1 MKVLVLNSG
10 SSSLKYQVFDMPSKD
25 VLAKGLVEKIGI
37 EGSFLSY
44 KKGGEKIT
52 VEKDFSD
59 HKVALQEVFNQLTNG
74 ELAVLGDLKEIHAVG
89 HRVVHGGEKFSES
102 VLVTD
107 EIIKEIEACNDLAP
121 LHNPANLLGITACK
135 ELMGEETPQ
144 VAVFDTAFHQ
154 SMDPEYF
161 LYAIPYEYYT
171 KHKIRRYGF
180 HGTSHKYVA
189 HRTCEILKKDIQ
201 EQKIITCHLGNGASL
216 AAVKDGKVIDTSM
229 GFTPLAGVMMGTRSG
244 DIDPSILEYLCKK
257 ENITI
262 EEATTILNKKSGL
275 LGVSQQSSDMRDIEY
290 GDKQAQ
296 LALDV
301 YINRIVHFIGAY
313 TALMGGV
320 DAIVFTAGV
329 GERGPLIRER
339 VINRLNYMGI
349 HIDEEA
355 NDKKAEE
362 VIISTS
368 DSKITAL
375 VVPTEEELM
384 IANDTYTIVENLEL

>member
-1 MKVLVLNSG
+1 M
-10 SSSLKYQVFDMPSKD
+10 
-25 VLAKGLVEKIGI
+25 
-37 EGSFLSY
+37 
-44 KKGGEKIT
+44 
-52 VEKDFSD
+52 
-59 HKVALQEVFNQLTNG
+59 
-74 ELAVLGDLKEIHAVG
+74 KEIHAVG

-107 EIIKEIEACNDLAP
+107 EIIKEIEDVSDLAP

-135 ELMGEETPQ
+135 DLMGEDTPQ

-154 SMDPEYF
+154 TMDPEYF

-189 HRTCEILKKDIQ
+189 HRTCEILKRDIQ

-229 GFTPLAGVMMGTRSG
+229 GFTPLAGIMMGTRSG

-257 ENITI
+257 ENLTI
-262 EEATTILNKKSGL
+262 EQATTILNKKSGL

-296 LALDV
+296 LALDI

-313 TALMGGV
+313 TALMGGL

-329 GERGPLIRER
+329 GERGPLIREK

-349 HIDEEA
+349 HIDEQA
-355 NDKKAEE
+355 NEKKAEE
-362 VIISTS
+362 VIISTAG
-368 DSKITAL
+368 SKVTAL

-384 IANDTYTIVENLEL
+384 IANDTYTIVENLDI